1 MADAALFR
9 VHRSQ
14 LLPALDAA
22 CAGADRSA
30 TIPILSHVL
39 LRPEGDQL
47 RLRGTD
53 LNIEIE
59 AVCEL
64 LDTSHSSGIALAAS
78 DLLGLVKSLPE
89 AAEIEFLP
97 GRFGGQIAIRTKAS
111 KFTLLSLPEADFP
124 SISSQLDGDQFGLD
138 VSPFIS
144 AIGKVLFAV
153 DKADTGRPY
162 TLGIYL
168 APEEN
173 GDRLL
178 VAATNT
184 RTLGIIRLR
193 TQSPA
198 RFDPVIIPGKLAQ
211 TMRKLFSDEKSVA
224 TMMVSDHLMRVS
236 CGNVSIFSRLIDGEF
251 PVKIFETLPKE
262 PDYQII
268 ASVDALKSSVR
279 RILLV
284 AGDYMKEG
292 VRVSL
297 QSGGL
302 RLELVNSQGESA
314 VEHVPVDFEGTSDFS
329 IGLNAKLIDGVLD
342 SVATQDVR
350 LGLTSGGNTV
360 FRPTADIDDMFAI
373 APMNAR
379 GVDQ

>member
-1 MADAALFR
+1 MAEALFR

-59 AVCEL
+59 AVCDL
-64 LDTSHSSGIALAAS
+64 LDSSTDPGIALSAA
-78 DLLGLVKSLPE
+78 DLLGLIKSLPE
-89 AAEIEFLP
+89 SAEIEFLP
-97 GRFGGQIAIRTKAS
+97 GRFGGQIIMRTKSS

-124 SISSQLDGDQFGLD
+124 SISSKIEGEPFQLDVAPLIG
-138 VSPFIS
+138 

-184 RTLGIIRLR
+184 RTLGAIRLR
-193 TQSPA
+193 TQTAA
-198 RFDPVIIPGKLAQ
+198 RFDSVIIPGKLAQ
-211 TMRKLFSDEKSVA
+211 TMRKLFSDEKSAA
-224 TMMVSDHLMRVS
+224 TLVISDHLMRVS
-236 CGNVSIFSRLIDGEF
+236 CGSVSIFSRLIDGEF
-251 PVKIFETLPKE
+251 PVKIFETLPAV
-262 PDYQII
+262 PDYEIV
-268 ASVDALKSSVR
+268 ASVDTLKSSVR

-297 QSGGL
+297 HSGGL
-302 RLELVNSQGESA
+302 RLELVNAQGESA
-314 VEHVPVDFEGTSDFS
+314 VENVPVDFDGTSEFS

-342 SVATQDVR
+342 SVATQDVK

-360 FRPTADIDDMFAI
+360 FRPTADIDDTFAI